1 MAKPEPRFS
10 FIEVM
15 DILGTSPA
23 RLIAVAEGRPDDEL
37 HEPLEPG
44 GWSARDIL
52 GHLRACQRTWS
63 SYLVRI
69 LDEDHPRFRYVSPRS
84 TIRQTDF
91 LTLPY
96 RDSVEGFAVDRERLL
111 ARVRTLEP
119 ADLDRTASVK
129 VSGGRVQE
137 HTAFSYAHRM
147 AEHER
152 EHVEHL
158 ERVMTSGGP
167 TV

>member
-1 MAKPEPRFS
+1 MAEPAPGFS

-15 DILGTSPA
+15 GVLETSPV
-23 RLIAVAEGRPDDEL
+23 RLTAVAEGRADDLL

-52 GHLRACQRTWS
+52 GHLRACERTWGAF
-63 SYLVRI
+63 VIRI
-69 LDEDHPRFRYVSPRS
+69 LDEDRPTFRYVSPRS

-91 LTLPY
+91 LSLPY
-96 RDSVEGFAVDRERLL
+96 RVSMEAFAADRERLL
-111 ARVRTLEP
+111 GRLRTTEP
-119 ADLDRTASVK
+119 AGLERTATVK
-129 VSGGRVQE
+129 VSGGRVQQ

-152 EHVEHL
+152 EHLEHL
-158 ERVMTSGGP
+158 EGALSSNP
-167 TV
+167 